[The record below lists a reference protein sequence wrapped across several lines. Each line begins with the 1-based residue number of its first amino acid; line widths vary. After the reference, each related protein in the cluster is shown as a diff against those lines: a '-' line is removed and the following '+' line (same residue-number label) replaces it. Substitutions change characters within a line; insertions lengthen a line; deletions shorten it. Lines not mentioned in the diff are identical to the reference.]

1 MNQQVLEQISEAMA
15 MVDSEKVNDL
25 VERAI
30 QDKVP
35 ASDIVSKGLSK
46 GLEIVGQK
54 YESMEYF
61 LTELIMAGEI
71 MKNMANLLKPYLEK
85 EPMEIMAAC
94 AIGSVRGDIH
104 DLGKNIVITML
115 QGAGFQIHDL
125 GVDVP
130 TELFVQKVEEL
141 RPELLGLSAMLL
153 STAPAI
159 GEVVDALKKQGIRE
173 KVKVIVGGRPL
184 NKDTAKEYGA
194 DGYAK
199 DAVEAV
205 QVAKQLINK

>member
-15 MVDSEKVNDL
+15 MVDSEKVKDL
-25 VERAI
+25 VETAL

-54 YESMEYF
+54 YERMEYF

-71 MKNMANLLKPYLEK
+71 MKNMAELLRPHLEK
-85 EPMEIMAAC
+85 EPADVEAVC
-94 AIGSVRGDIH
+94 VIGTVRGDIH
-104 DLGKNIVITML
+104 DLGKSIVITML
-115 QGAGFQIHDL
+115 QSAGFRIHDL

-130 TELFVQKVEEL
+130 TELFVQKVREL
-141 RPELLGLSAMLL
+141 RPKLLGLSAMLL

-159 GEVVDALKKQGIRE
+159 REIVDALNKQEIRE
-173 KVKVIVGGRPL
+173 KVQVMVGGRPL
-184 NKDTAKEYGA
+184 NNDIAEEYGA
-194 DGYAK
+194 DAYGK

-205 QVAKQLINK
+205 QVAKQLMNK